1 MQFFKATVTPSQLRL
16 SPHKNHF
23 RFQKTVF
30 ENETITI
37 DVSIGAADP
46 EVGINWPYVD
56 EWEVVGYGEDWAEG
70 DGSEVP
76 VHVLAEIER
85 TKAWIEVVCEEAL
98 LTYIK
103 DCLCGGE

>member
-1 MQFFKATVTPSQLRL
+1 MQFFKATVAPSQLRP

-30 ENETITI
+30 EDETITI